1 MNSNSGSESIKGDRS
16 MTQGFVA
23 QYAAEAAL
31 HIDGVVSLVP
41 SFAVALKEKAG
52 VIHEGKGVRVVFD
65 EKDDNTVSVTVYPV
79 IEYGKIIPEVAWNV
93 QEKIKSD
100 VENFTGLKVD
110 SVDVYVCGVVEKAD
124 NSEDSG
130 ADTADDADDISAFYV
145 SPTPKAEEEKKPSE
159 EKSEEDTDNGQG
171 AWFKFKD

>member
-65 EKDDNTVSVTVYPV
+65 EKDNNTVSVTVYPV

-124 NSEDSG
+124 RSEEAGTNDS
-130 ADTADDADDISAFYV
+130 DDADDISAFYV
-145 SPTPKAEEEKKPSE
+145 SPTPKTEEKTSSE
-159 EKSEEDTDNGQG
+159 EKSEDDQDNGQG